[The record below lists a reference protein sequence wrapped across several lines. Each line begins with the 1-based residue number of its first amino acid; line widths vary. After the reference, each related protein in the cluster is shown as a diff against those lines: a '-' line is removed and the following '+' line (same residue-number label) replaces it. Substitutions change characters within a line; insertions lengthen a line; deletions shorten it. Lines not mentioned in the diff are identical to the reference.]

1 MPIEAK
7 VDERRGFV
15 EIVFAGEVTESEL
28 AAALESF
35 YAESWS
41 TFPLGLLDLCAVAA
55 TDVSAGLIREAVG
68 RAEKH
73 VDPRLASG
81 KFAIVAPLDF
91 LFGMA
96 RMYEILR
103 SDSPVEVRV
112 FRERR
117 EALLWLGIAEDDPSD
132 ARAG

>member
-15 EIVFAGEVTESEL
+15 EIVLAGDVTDSEL
-28 AAALESF
+28 SGAVDRFFSETWSAL
-35 YAESWS
+35 
-41 TFPLGLLDLCAVAA
+41 PLGLLDLRDVEA
-55 TDVSAGLIREAVG
+55 TDVSARLIRKAAS
-68 RAEKH
+68 RAESH
-73 VDPRLASG
+73 VDPRLESG
-81 KFAIVAPLDF
+81 KFAIVAARDF

-112 FRERR
+112 FRDRQ
-117 EALLWLGIAEDDPSD
+117 EALLWLGIAENGPP
-132 ARAG
+132 AG

>member
-1 MPIEAK
+1 MPIQAK

-15 EIVFAGEVTESEL
+15 EIVLAGEVTESEL
-28 AAALESF
+28 AGAIERYFS
-35 YAESWS
+35 ESWAVL
-41 TFPLGLLDLCAVAA
+41 PLGLLDLCGVAA
-55 TDVSAGLIREAVG
+55 TDVSAGLIREAVS
-68 RAEKH
+68 RAEKY
-73 VDPRLASG
+73 VDPLLESG

-112 FRERR
+112 FRERQ
-117 EALLWLGIAEDDPSD
+117 EALRWLGITEGDP
-132 ARAG
+132 